1 MAPHER
7 GLLIE
12 RVAKALCRHAYPTR
26 SLDEAVSP
34 SVEIWM
40 RMIPEA
46 EIAVR
51 EMESS
56 RPEARTIEPWMLDR
70 VIDHLTMSGWF
81 LGDYQNMS
89 VKEVLTKWKD
99 SLPPQNTHEEG

>member
-1 MAPHER
+1 MSNVNIKDFIDAVERMAFEIPPPNQHTPR
-7 GLLIE
+7 LVQLCQAA
-12 RVAKALCRHAYPTR
+12 RSALVHA
-26 SLDEAVSP
+26 
-34 SVEIWM
+34 
-40 RMIPEA
+40 
-46 EIAVR
+46 
-51 EMESS
+51 
-56 RPEARTIEPWMLDR
+56 PEARAIEPWMLDR